1 MLNDEPKFAKAD
13 KVHIMDLMGV
23 VITVAVIANIDTL
36 TQTFWT

>member
-1 MLNDEPKFAKAD
+1 
-13 KVHIMDLMGV
+13 VHIMDLMGV